1 MNIGGCSA
9 LMCKSLMY
17 FTFLICELATIL
29 RVDYGF
35 LVLLKLLF
43 YADKPRINVVGLHI
57 GLSDLYRL
65 KDYFLSSE
73 DLFSAAVLARDCDAW
88 WCFTLT

>member
-1 MNIGGCSA
+1 MCLEIYLDLAELVEHWGMLCSDV
-9 LMCKSLMY
+9 MCKSLMY

-35 LVLLKLLF
+35 FVLLKLLF

-57 GLSDLYRL
+57 GLSD
-65 KDYFLSSE
+65 F
-73 DLFSAAVLARDCDAW
+73 V
-88 WCFTLT
+88 